1 MALTGGATANSSS
14 AVSKGASI
22 PQDRDVQTILG
33 NWQSDLEKLSGDFYR
48 EVEEMTAWDRVIF
61 KNNETI
67 FGLQQQI
74 AVMDRLQ
81 SDARHRVALLD
92 DDQKQVSSLFL
103 VYATWDAHSIHE
115 RKQNQSRTIV
125 ELD

>member
-1 MALTGGATANSSS
+1 MWALTGGTTANSSS

-103 VYATWDAHSIHE
+103 VYAM
-115 RKQNQSRTIV
+115 
-125 ELD
+125 